1 MVFFEKKSVNY
12 TYVTYM
18 SKSLKNH
25 NMKNKT
31 IALIALS
38 LLSLVDCK
46 KKEKEPENKLLSSDV
61 VPVRVA
67 PLETAILSGDIVAT
81 GLLTTEND
89 ARLAFKIGGVIDR
102 IYVSEGQNISKGQL
116 LATLKTGEIN
126 AQIEQTKLGYEKAK
140 RDLQRATNLYKDSVA
155 TLEQVQN
162 AQTGVDLAKQQV
174 DFVSFNSKYTSIYA
188 TVGGFV
194 TKKLSNEGEI
204 IGAGMP
210 LFVLNEANNKGDW
223 LLKIGVT
230 DAEWASIKT
239 NERAEINFDAFPSKT
254 FSGFVFRKAPTADP
268 TSGAFSVDLKVN
280 FGSEKPAMGMFGKAK
295 IKSSV
300 SRQMTVIPYSALL
313 EANGAQGFVFVPN
326 TEGGVR
332 KAVVQIQSF
341 DKDKVYVSG
350 AGLAGIK
357 EIIVTGSAFLNE
369 KSKISIQK

>member
-1 MVFFEKKSVNY
+1 
-12 TYVTYM
+12 M
-18 SKSLKNH
+18 SKNKIT
-25 NMKNKT
+25 MKNKT
-31 IALIALS
+31 IALLALLLIAFS
-38 LLSLVDCK
+38 ACK
-46 KKEKEPENKLLSSDV
+46 KKEKEPENKLLSSDT

-102 IYVSEGQNISKGQL
+102 IYVSEGQNITKGQL
-116 LATLKTGEIN
+116 LATLKTGELN

-140 RDLQRATNLYKDSVA
+140 RDLERATNLYKDSVA
-155 TLEQVQN
+155 TLEQMQN
-162 AQTGVDLAKQQV
+162 AQTGVDLAQQQV
-174 DFVSFNSKYTSIYA
+174 DFVSFNQKYTSIYA

-210 LFVLNEANNKGDW
+210 LFVLNEANSKGDW

-239 NERAEINFDAFPSKT
+239 NERAEINFDAFPNKT
-254 FSGFVFRKAPTADP
+254 FTGSVFRKAPTADP

-280 FGSEKPAMGMFGKAK
+280 FGNEKPAMGMFGKAK

-300 SRQMTVIPYSALL
+300 SRQMTVVPYAALL